1 MINICYSSFLNLTG
15 LNLPTWKL
23 SLFYRYGHNISR
35 KVHIVPDVIN
45 TVSFQILAMAISDAR
60 LKEYIAN
67 FILLCIVVISWT
79 YTIISGKFIS
89 ERHLHTLNL
98 EEHHRNIDKLLLQGD
113 SIQTVQIKPKKLRV
127 NF

>member
-1 MINICYSSFLNLTG
+1 
-15 LNLPTWKL
+15 
-23 SLFYRYGHNISR
+23 
-35 KVHIVPDVIN
+35 
-45 TVSFQILAMAISDAR
+45 MAISDAR

-98 EEHHRNIDKLLLQGD
+98 EEHHRNIDKLLLQGE
-113 SIQTVQIKPKKLRV
+113 SIQTVQIKPKNLRV
-127 NF
+127 NIFKNTWYARSAQKWVLVTIKLLMGQSLMENGRVLN